1 MKKMS
6 SRERTIFLLMMI
18 IMGGYGLW
26 VGVGEPL
33 YNKQKNADHEIE
45 SKILF
50 INRYHSI
57 LNQKEYYTKKENL
70 NQALEE
76 ELKRRFLNETKPA
89 LAAAGLQNILKEH
102 AGKNSVHIVQES
114 IEKPTYTVGLLT
126 VPVRLTVRS
135 SLRNLTGFIQSL
147 ENHSKFLVVEEM
159 QSRRI
164 NRNEPEYLETRMI
177 ISGFIQQK
185 EPETQKRT

>member
-6 SRERTIFLLMMI
+6 SRERMIFIIGFLL
-18 IMGGYGLW
+18 MGGYGLW
-26 VGVGEPL
+26 EGIGESL
-33 YNKQKNADHEIE
+33 YNQQKTADHEIE

-57 LNQKEYYTKKENL
+57 LNQKEYYTKKEDANK
-70 NQALEE
+70 ALEA
-76 ELKRRFLNETKPA
+76 ELSRRFLDETKPA
-89 LAAAGLQNILKEH
+89 LAAASLQNILKVN
-102 AGKNSVHIVQES
+102 ASGNSVHIVQES

-135 SLRNLTGFIQSL
+135 SLRNLTSFIQSL

-159 QSRRI
+159 QTRRI

-177 ISGFIQQK
+177 ISGFIRQK